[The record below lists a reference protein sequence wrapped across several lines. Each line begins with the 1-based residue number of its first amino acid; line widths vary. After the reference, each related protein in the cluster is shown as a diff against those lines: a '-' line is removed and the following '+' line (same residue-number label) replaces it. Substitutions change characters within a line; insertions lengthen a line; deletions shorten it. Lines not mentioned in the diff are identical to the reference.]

1 MNYSQQL
8 AAIDYCGAAWRAME
22 LAVRML
28 VTIVANTSVTRTLE
42 RARHALGGV
51 ARLADYLGV
60 SQAELNEWL
69 AGRRKPPT
77 TVYTRALDIVARGPF
92 ARKKLS

>member
-1 MNYSQQL
+1 
-8 AAIDYCGAAWRAME
+8 ME
-22 LAVRML
+22 FPIRML
-28 VTIVANTSVTRTLE
+28 ATIVANTSVTRTLE
-42 RARHALGGV
+42 RARRSLGSV

-77 TVYTRALDIVARGPF
+77 TIYTRALDIVARGPF